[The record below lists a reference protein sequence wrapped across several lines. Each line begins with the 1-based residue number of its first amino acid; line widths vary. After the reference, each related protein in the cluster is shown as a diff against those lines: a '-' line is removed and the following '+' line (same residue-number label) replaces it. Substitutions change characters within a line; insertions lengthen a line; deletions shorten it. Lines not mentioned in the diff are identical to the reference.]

1 MKQFRADLHIH
12 SRFSR
17 ATSKKL
23 TPRHLAAWAEV
34 KGLDVLGTGD
44 CTHPEWLD
52 ELEDQ
57 LVEDSQSGLFRLKD
71 TTDLG
76 KEIPRFE
83 ETSMKGRALFML
95 QGEISSIY
103 KRGGKVRKVH
113 NLVYM
118 PTFEAARKFSNHLGE
133 IGNITSD
140 GRPILGMDSRDILD
154 LVLET
159 HPLAFLIPAHI
170 WTPWFSLFG
179 SKSGF
184 DTVEEC
190 YGDYASEIFALETG
204 LSSDPEMNWLWSA
217 LDRFALVSNSDAHS
231 GDKLARECNLFAGDI
246 SFEGMYRS
254 LRDEGLGHKFL
265 GTMEFFPEEGKYHL
279 DGHRKCNV
287 VMEPRETLTRDG
299 ICPVCGKPLTVG
311 VLHRILSLA
320 DRDTP
325 KQPLKAGDFSSLIPL
340 PEMMGE
346 VLGVGP
352 KTKKVMTLYAEAIQ
366 KLGSEMNIL
375 RDVPEE
381 DIKKVHP
388 ILAEA
393 VGRMRKGEVLRQPG
407 FDGEYGVVRVFSQK
421 ERNEFKHGKTLID
434 VPEKVSGLTPE
445 EEASIIPIFES
456 AVQQRL
462 DEPERIEYNDAQ
474 QEAIFSAPEPVLVM
488 AGPGTGKTRTLIG
501 RIEHL
506 LGSGVKARQIL
517 ALTFTRRAAQ
527 ELTTRLADSVQNK
540 LSIPR
545 ADTLHGLAFEYWQ
558 NSYSDAPTLLSEES
572 SKRVFAEANADANKQ
587 QWKKAW
593 EIISLCRERMDP
605 CPAEQQ
611 PAYDNYSGLK
621 SSWNLAD
628 YTDLLEFWLESLRNN
643 VFVRPWTHV
652 LVDEIQDLSPLQLAV
667 VRELVSQDGQNG
679 QGFFGIGDPD
689 QSIYGF
695 RGAHGGVKE
704 FLAQELP
711 SLTTIQLSENYRSS
725 QQIVDYASALMVPA
739 REVQAIQAKKAVEAE
754 VRMFE
759 APTSEA
765 EASWIAEQIRGL
777 LGQTSHSLQ
786 DNRQE
791 RLLGGELSPGDIAV
805 LVRFK
810 ALIPVI
816 SQTLN
821 RLGIPCSVPEQEA
834 FWVDPRVEIILASAG
849 RFVGISSKE
858 GEEQITC
865 PDKVLAKGPQ
875 GIAVYME
882 DISPF
887 DRLFWKSSAF
897 KQLVDNY
904 KEHKG
909 WAGLLNWINL
919 QTELDLVRQKSEKV
933 QIMSMH
939 ASKGLEFKAVF
950 LPALEDGIMPYSG
963 MSTLTGTTGG
973 APDHFDVDEE
983 RRLLYVAITR
993 AEQLLFLSHSTTRMI
1008 YGRTVHLAP
1017 SRFLADLPDDRLM
1030 HSALKAKKKHKE
1042 TQLTLL

>member
-34 KGLDVLGTGD
+34 KGLDVIGTGD
-44 CTHPEWLD
+44 LTHPEWLD

-71 TTDLG
+71 ATDLG
-76 KEIPRFE
+76 KEIPRFGDY
-83 ETSMKGRALFML
+83 SMHGRSLFML

-118 PTFEAARKFSNHLGE
+118 PTFEAARRFSNRLGE

-184 DTVEEC
+184 DTIEEC

-231 GDKLARECNLFAGDI
+231 GDKLGRECNLFAGDI
-246 SFEGMYRS
+246 SYEGMYRS
-254 LRDEGLGHKFL
+254 LRGEGLGHKFL

-299 ICPVCGKPLTVG
+299 VCPVCGKPLTVG

-320 DRDTP
+320 DRDIP
-325 KQPLKAGDFSSLIPL
+325 KQPSKAGDFSSLIPL
-340 PEMMGE
+340 PELMSE

-352 KTKKVMTLYAEAIQ
+352 KAKKVMDLYSETIR
-366 KLGSEMNIL
+366 KLGSEMAIL

-381 DIKKVHP
+381 DIKKIHP
-388 ILAEA
+388 VLAEA
-393 VGRMRKGEVLRQPG
+393 VSRMRKGEVLRQPG

-421 ERNEFKHGKTLID
+421 ERNEFKHGKMLID
-434 VPEKVSGLTPE
+434 VPEKVSGLTSE
-445 EEASIIPIFES
+445 EEASITPRFET
-456 AVQQRL
+456 AVQQRK
-462 DEPERIEYNDAQ
+462 DEPESITYNDAQ
-474 QEAIFSAPEPVLVM
+474 QKAIKFAPDPVLVM

-501 RIEHL
+501 RIEYL

-527 ELTTRLADSVQNK
+527 ELTTRLADSIQNK

-558 NSYSDAPTLLSEES
+558 NSNSDAPTLLSEES
-572 SKRVFAEANADANKQ
+572 SKRVFAEANAEISKQ
-587 QWKKAW
+587 QCKKAW
-593 EIISLCRERMDP
+593 EAISLCRERMEP
-605 CPAEQQ
+605 CSVEMQDAFS
-611 PAYDNYSGLK
+611 NYSSLK
-621 SSWNLAD
+621 NSWNLAD

-643 VFVRPWTHV
+643 VFVHPWIHV

-667 VRELVSQDGQNG
+667 VRELVSQDKQNG

-695 RGAHGGVKE
+695 RGAHGGVKSYLE
-704 FLAQELP
+704 KELS
-711 SLTTIQLSENYRSS
+711 SLNTIQLFENYRSS
-725 QQIVDYASALMVPA
+725 QHIVDYASALMQPV
-739 REVQAIQAKKAVEAE
+739 REAKAIEAKRSLEAE

-765 EASWIAEQIRGL
+765 EASWIGEQVRGL

-786 DNRQE
+786 DGRQE

-821 RLGIPCSVPEQEA
+821 RLGIPCAVPEQEA
-834 FWVDPRVEIILASAG
+834 FWVDPRVELILAAAG

-858 GEEQITC
+858 GEEQIPC
-865 PDKVLAKGPQ
+865 PDVVLAKGPE
-875 GIAVYME
+875 GIAVYLE
-882 DISPF
+882 DIPPF

-897 KQLVDNY
+897 KQLLKHY
-904 KEHKG
+904 KEHNG

-919 QTELDLVRQKSEKV
+919 QTELDQVRQKSEKV

-963 MSTLTGTTGG
+963 MNTLTGT
-973 APDHFDVDEE
+973 ASSISDHYDIDEE

-993 AEQLLFLSHSTTRMI
+993 AEQLLFLSHSSKRMI
-1008 YGRTVHLAP
+1008 YGHTVHLAP
-1017 SRFLADLPDDRLM
+1017 SRFLVDLPAEGLM
-1030 HSALKAKKKHKE
+1030 HSALKAKKKHTE
-1042 TQLTLL
+1042 TQLSLI

>member
-23 TPRHLAAWAEV
+23 TPRHLSAWAEV

-57 LVEDSQSGLFRLKD
+57 LVEDSQSGLFRLKEPAE
-71 TTDLG
+71 LG
-76 KEIPRFE
+76 KEIPRFD
-83 ETSMKGRALFML
+83 ETAMHGRSLFML

-113 NLVYM
+113 NLVFM
-118 PTFEAARKFSNHLGE
+118 PTFEAARKFSNRLGE

-184 DTVEEC
+184 DTIEEC

-217 LDRFALVSNSDAHS
+217 LDRFTLVSNSDAHS
-231 GDKLARECNLFAGDI
+231 GDKLGRECNLFAGDI
-246 SFEGMYRS
+246 SYEGMYRS
-254 LRDEGLGHKFL
+254 LRGEGLGHNFL

-311 VLHRILSLA
+311 VLHRVLSLA

-325 KQPLKAGDFSSLIPL
+325 EQPSKAGDYSSLIPL
-340 PEMMGE
+340 PELMGE
-346 VLGVGP
+346 VLGVGA
-352 KTKKVMTLYAEAIQ
+352 KTKKVMTLYAEAIHS
-366 KLGSEMNIL
+366 LGSEMAIL

-381 DIKKVHP
+381 DIRKVHP
-388 ILAEA
+388 LLAEA
-393 VGRMRKGEVLRQPG
+393 VSRMRKGEVLRQPG

-421 ERNEFKHGKTLID
+421 ERNEFKHGKSLID
-434 VPEKVSGLTPE
+434 VPEKISGLTPE
-445 EEASIIPIFES
+445 EEASSLPVFNT
-456 AVQQRL
+456 AVQQRQ
-462 DEPERIEYNDAQ
+462 EQSEGIVYNESQ
-474 QEAIFSAPEPVLVM
+474 QRAITSTPDPLLVM
-488 AGPGTGKTRTLIG
+488 AGPGTGKTRTLVG
-501 RIEHL
+501 RIAHL
-506 LGSGVKARQIL
+506 LSSGVQARQIL
-517 ALTFTRRAAQ
+517 ALTFTRRAAK
-527 ELTTRLADSVQNK
+527 ELTTRLTDSIQNAV
-540 LSIPR
+540 SIPR

-558 NSYSDAPTLLSEES
+558 NSYSDAPTLLSEEG
-572 SKRVFAEANADANKQ
+572 SKRVFEEANAEATKQ
-587 QWKKAW
+587 QSKKAW
-593 EIISLCRERMDP
+593 ETISLCRERMEP
-605 CPAEQQ
+605 CPLEFQS
-611 PAYDNYSGLK
+611 AYENYSHLK
-621 SSWNLAD
+621 DSWNLAD
-628 YTDLLEFWLESLRNN
+628 YTDLLEFWLESLTNN
-643 VFVRPWTHV
+643 VFVRPWTNV

-667 VRELVSQDGQNG
+667 VSELVSQDNQHG

-695 RGAHGGVKE
+695 RGAHGGVQE
-704 FLAQELP
+704 FLMQELP
-711 SLTTIQLSENYRSS
+711 SLNTIQLSENYRSA
-725 QQIVDYASALMVPA
+725 QQIVDYASALMQPA
-739 REVQAIQAKKAVEAE
+739 RKTQPIEAKKNIAAE
-754 VRMFE
+754 IRMFE

-765 EASWIAEQIRGL
+765 EASWIGEQLRGL

-786 DNRQE
+786 DNTQE
-791 RLLGGELSPGDIAV
+791 RLLGGELSPGDIAI

-810 ALIPVI
+810 ALIPVL

-821 RLGIPCSVPEQEA
+821 RLGIPCAVPEQEA
-834 FWVDPRVEIILASAG
+834 FWVDPRIELILAAAG
-849 RFVGISSKE
+849 RFVGIASKE
-858 GEEQITC
+858 GEEQIQC
-865 PDKVLAKGPQ
+865 PDSVLAKGPQ
-875 GIAVYME
+875 AIAVYLE
-882 DISPF
+882 DIPPF
-887 DRLFWKSSAF
+887 DRLFWKSTAF
-897 KQLVDNY
+897 KQLVKQY

-950 LPALEDGIMPYSG
+950 LPAIEDGILPYCG
-963 MSTLTGTTGG
+963 MDTLTGIPKGVFEHH
-973 APDHFDVDEE
+973 DIEEE

-993 AEQLLFLSHSTTRMI
+993 AEQVLFLSHSAKRMI

-1017 SRFLADLPDDRLM
+1017 SRFLQDLPNEGLM

-1042 TQLTLL
+1042 TQLSLL